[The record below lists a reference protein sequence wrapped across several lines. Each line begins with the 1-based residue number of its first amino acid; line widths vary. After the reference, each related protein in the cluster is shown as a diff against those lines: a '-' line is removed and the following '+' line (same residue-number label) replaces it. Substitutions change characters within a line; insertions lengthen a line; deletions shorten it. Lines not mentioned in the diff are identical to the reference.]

1 VHMSEGFD
9 FLGFHIRWRRKRGTT
24 KWYVYTFV
32 AKRPIRSVR
41 DKIRALTPKTSQQDL
56 GAVLIRINQIM
67 RGWTNYFQHAVAQRT
82 FSHLQAFTWWRIVHM
97 MRTRHRCRWKDV
109 RRWLTDRNGRW
120 RPITAD
126 GIEMFNPAAVPIT
139 RYRYRGN
146 NIPNPWALAV

>member
-1 VHMSEGFD
+1 
-9 FLGFHIRWRRKRGTT
+9 
-24 KWYVYTFV
+24 
-32 AKRPIRSVR
+32 
-41 DKIRALTPKTSQQDL
+41 
-56 GAVLIRINQIM
+56 
-67 RGWTNYFQHAVAQRT
+67 
-82 FSHLQAFTWWRIVHM
+82 VHM
-97 MRTRHRCRWKDV
+97 MRTRHRWRWKDV

>member
-1 VHMSEGFD
+1 
-9 FLGFHIRWRRKRGTT
+9 
-24 KWYVYTFV
+24 
-32 AKRPIRSVR
+32 
-41 DKIRALTPKTSQQDL
+41 
-56 GAVLIRINQIM
+56 
-67 RGWTNYFQHAVAQRT
+67 
-82 FSHLQAFTWWRIVHM
+82 

-146 NIPNPWALAV
+146 NIPNPWALAD